1 MWGLFPRCFGTAP
14 YTYRQFDVILDIL
27 SRSNYAEF
35 NRLLNSDGLVVK
47 IIPQSDYLKELR
59 GILFDEPEKQVYS
72 NVETLKR
79 FNENFEII
87 HSSRLYYTQFL
98 NNSAVQLLAKMT
110 FLTWSTTE
118 EKIKPLLERNSLEV
132 TVDLQVLIG
141 EKR

>member
-1 MWGLFPRCFGTAP
+1 M
-14 YTYRQFDVILDIL
+14 
-27 SRSNYAEF
+27 
-35 NRLLNSDGLVVK
+35 NSDGLVVK